1 MVIHIGMVT
10 NVERYQHLLPQ
21 IILGAN
27 SKFTLKLMRS
37 LGKIR
42 HSVDF
47 VRAKSAWV
55 NTAVM
60 MNVLSRLKD
69 SLAHIPNSQ
78 VILLLDSHKAH
89 LNKNVL
95 ELAVSL
101 NIWVLVVPAKLT
113 WLLQPLD
120 AHVFAKYKKYLRDQ
134 LRTTMLA
141 NRTVTDPEWMKMLIS
156 VATTFIQ
163 RDWGNAFDS
172 LGITGKPGTLS
183 ETIKSYC
190 PQASS
195 AAVAAPSMP
204 SYGDISAVLPCNL
217 RSPPYRLLMAGPR
230 GARKRLVIR

>member
-1 MVIHIGMVT
+1 
-10 NVERYQHLLPQ
+10 
-21 IILGAN
+21 
-27 SKFTLKLMRS
+27 MRS

-42 HSVDF
+42 HPVDF

-60 MNVLSRLKD
+60 MNVLSRLKH

-120 AHVFAKYKKYLRDQ
+120 AHVFAK
-134 LRTTMLA
+134 
-141 NRTVTDPEWMKMLIS
+141 
-156 VATTFIQ
+156 
-163 RDWGNAFDS
+163 
-172 LGITGKPGTLS
+172 
-183 ETIKSYC
+183 
-190 PQASS
+190 
-195 AAVAAPSMP
+195 
-204 SYGDISAVLPCNL
+204 
-217 RSPPYRLLMAGPR
+217 
-230 GARKRLVIR
+230 